1 MSAVLLNHHTNANA
15 NRRAAEHFWMQL
27 RQTRPAEGSAS
38 TVLDGYAGERLRMA
52 TFRHA
57 PHVLTGD
64 SIALPHRRSTLLSL
78 QLEGQSS
85 IEQLGRRHTITAGD
99 FCLLDL
105 SCSFRLETGRS
116 TVQTIYLPIAVLHE
130 VLPQVERSPV
140 IVLQG
145 RDSAVGYLRAL
156 YEEIFARA
164 AQLTEPV
171 AGCLL
176 DAIPHMLAAALQ
188 SNQSCDNASPTQ
200 LRSYHKQLVR
210 RFVLDNLGDPA
221 LCADHIGRG
230 VGLSTAYLFE
240 LFAEEQVT
248 LMRWV
253 RSERLLRC
261 ARELEDPTL
270 RRKSIARI
278 AYGWGF
284 SDMAHFSRC
293 FRRAFGASPREYRQ
307 SAIFGPPRHGATDV

>member
-1 MSAVLLNHHTNANA
+1 MSAVPLHQSANV
-15 NRRAAEHFWMQL
+15 NRRAAEHFWAQL
-27 RQTRPAEGSAS
+27 RQTRPIEGSAS

-105 SCSFRLETGRS
+105 SRSFRLETGRS

-130 VLPQVERSPV
+130 VLPQIERSPV

-156 YEEIFARA
+156 YE
-164 AQLTEPV
+164 
-171 AGCLL
+171 
-176 DAIPHMLAAALQ
+176 
-188 SNQSCDNASPTQ
+188 
-200 LRSYHKQLVR
+200 
-210 RFVLDNLGDPA
+210 
-221 LCADHIGRG
+221 
-230 VGLSTAYLFE
+230 
-240 LFAEEQVT
+240 
-248 LMRWV
+248 
-253 RSERLLRC
+253 
-261 ARELEDPTL
+261 
-270 RRKSIARI
+270 
-278 AYGWGF
+278 
-284 SDMAHFSRC
+284 
-293 FRRAFGASPREYRQ
+293 
-307 SAIFGPPRHGATDV
+307 